1 MGSEIPHKSILDFI
15 PEGPLHVCPVGSRVE
30 VRKTPNLH
38 PVIIADLPALRDGKS
53 RHVCWRHH
61 QPRGEQPPHYTLTG
75 TILTPRN
82 LVNSSTQPQK
92 LE

>member
-1 MGSEIPHKSILDFI
+1 MGSEIPSESILDFI
-15 PEGPLHVCPVGSRVE
+15 PEGSLHVCPVDSKFE

-53 RHVCWRHH
+53 RHVCWRHY
-61 QPRGEQPPHYTLTG
+61 QPRGGATTSLYPHWDL
-75 TILTPRN
+75 LTPRN